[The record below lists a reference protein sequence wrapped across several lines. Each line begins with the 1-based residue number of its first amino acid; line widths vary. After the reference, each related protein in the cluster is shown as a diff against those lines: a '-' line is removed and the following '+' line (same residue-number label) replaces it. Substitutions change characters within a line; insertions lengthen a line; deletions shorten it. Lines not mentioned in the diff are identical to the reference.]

1 MRSRLSLPDG
11 QHFGLLSY
19 EPPEQSSQRCGN
31 SLKKFRIRL
40 AGEKS
45 NSFPAGQEVA
55 ILGKLCFTFLSMK
68 VIVLGGSGLVGSH
81 LVACLRQR
89 GHSVS
94 GTCWKQVVLG
104 MTRLSMSDLRGL
116 SLILQREKFDVLVIC
131 SGFTWVDGCEN
142 KPARARLHNAILPGK
157 IAQLCRRHKTKV
169 VYLSSSYVFDG
180 ERGPYSERDRPNP
193 LSIYGKSKLEGEQMV
208 RREGGKGALVIRTMG
223 VVGYEP
229 REKNFLYTVIRNLQK
244 TKVLV
249 VPDDQRGNLTCATDL
264 AQGICLLLEKNK
276 RGIYHIAGRRPNAKR
291 SEVAKQIAKNYRLDA
306 KLIHPKPTVELTSK
320 APRPRY
326 GGLLT
331 EKARKQVGWRPL
343 NLLPELAKIACA

>member
-1 MRSRLSLPDG
+1 M
-11 QHFGLLSY
+11 
-19 EPPEQSSQRCGN
+19 
-31 SLKKFRIRL
+31 
-40 AGEKS
+40 
-45 NSFPAGQEVA
+45 
-55 ILGKLCFTFLSMK
+55 
-68 VIVLGGSGLVGSH
+68 VLGGSGLVGSH

-94 GTCWKQVVLG
+94 GTCWKQVVFG

-116 SLILQREKFDVLVIC
+116 SFILRREKFDVLVIC
-131 SGFTWVDGCEN
+131 SGFTWVDGCED
-142 KPARARLHNAILPGK
+142 KPAKARLYNSILPAK

-193 LSIYGKSKLEGEQMV
+193 LSIYGKSKLEGEQKV
-208 RREGGKGALVIRTMG
+208 RREGGKGALIIRTMG

-244 TKVLV
+244 MKVLA

-291 SEVAKQIAKNYRLDA
+291 SEVAKQIAENYRLDT
-306 KLIHPKPTVELTSK
+306 KLIQPKPTVELNSK

-326 GGLLT
+326 GGLRT
-331 EKARKQVGWRPL
+331 GKARKQLGWRPL
-343 NLLPELAKIACA
+343 NLLPKLAKIACA

>member
-1 MRSRLSLPDG
+1 M
-11 QHFGLLSY
+11 
-19 EPPEQSSQRCGN
+19 
-31 SLKKFRIRL
+31 
-40 AGEKS
+40 
-45 NSFPAGQEVA
+45 
-55 ILGKLCFTFLSMK
+55 
-68 VIVLGGSGLVGSH
+68 VLGGSGLVGGH

-94 GTCWKQVVLG
+94 GTCWKQVVFG

-116 SLILQREKFDVLVIC
+116 SFILRLEKFDVLVIC
-131 SGFTWVDGCEN
+131 SGFTWVDGCED
-142 KPARARLHNAILPGK
+142 KPAKARLFNSILPGK

-193 LSIYGKSKLEGEQMV
+193 LSIYGKSKLEGEQRV
-208 RREGGKGALVIRTMG
+208 RREGGKGALIIRTMG

-229 REKNFLYTVIRNLQK
+229 RKKNFLYTIIRNLQK
-244 TKVLV
+244 TKVLA

-291 SEVAKQIAKNYRLDA
+291 SEVAKQIAKIYRLDA
-306 KLIHPKPTVELTSK
+306 KLIQPKPTVELTSK
-320 APRPRY
+320 APRPHY

-343 NLLPELAKIACA
+343 NLLPKLAKIACA

>member
-1 MRSRLSLPDG
+1 M
-11 QHFGLLSY
+11 
-19 EPPEQSSQRCGN
+19 
-31 SLKKFRIRL
+31 
-40 AGEKS
+40 
-45 NSFPAGQEVA
+45 
-55 ILGKLCFTFLSMK
+55 
-68 VIVLGGSGLVGSH
+68 VLGGSGLVGSH
-81 LVACLRQR
+81 LVACLHQR
-89 GHSVS
+89 GHSVL

-104 MTRLSMSDLRGL
+104 MSRLSMSDLRGL
-116 SLILQREKFDVLVIC
+116 SFLLRREKFDVLVIC
-131 SGFTWVDGCEN
+131 SGFTWVDGCED
-142 KPARARLHNAILPGK
+142 KPAWARLYNSILPGK

-193 LSIYGKSKLEGEQMV
+193 LSIYGKSKFEGEQKV
-208 RREGGKGALVIRTMG
+208 RQKGGKSALIIRTMG

-229 REKNFLYTVIRNLQK
+229 REKNFLYTVLRNLQK
-244 TKVLV
+244 TKVLA
-249 VPDDQRGNLTCATDL
+249 VPDDQRGNITCATDL
-264 AQGICLLLEKNK
+264 ARGICLLLEKNK

-306 KLIHPKPTVELTSK
+306 KLIQPKPTVELTSK

>member
-1 MRSRLSLPDG
+1 M
-11 QHFGLLSY
+11 
-19 EPPEQSSQRCGN
+19 
-31 SLKKFRIRL
+31 
-40 AGEKS
+40 
-45 NSFPAGQEVA
+45 
-55 ILGKLCFTFLSMK
+55 
-68 VIVLGGSGLVGSH
+68 VLGGSGLVGSH

-94 GTCWKQVVLG
+94 GTCWKQVVFG

-116 SLILQREKFDVLVIC
+116 SFLLRREKFDVLVIC
-131 SGFTWVDGCEN
+131 SGFTWVDGCED
-142 KPARARLHNAILPGK
+142 KPAWARLYNSILPGK

-193 LSIYGKSKLEGEQMV
+193 LSIYGKSKFEGEQKV
-208 RREGGKGALVIRTMG
+208 RQKGGKSALIIRTMG

-229 REKNFLYTVIRNLQK
+229 REKNFLYTVLRNLQK
-244 TKVLV
+244 TKVLA
-249 VPDDQRGNLTCATDL
+249 VPDDQRGNITCATDL
-264 AQGICLLLEKNK
+264 ARGICLLLEKNK

-306 KLIHPKPTVELTSK
+306 KLIQPKPTVELTSK

>member
-1 MRSRLSLPDG
+1 MV
-11 QHFGLLSY
+11 H
-19 EPPEQSSQRCGN
+19 
-31 SLKKFRIRL
+31 
-40 AGEKS
+40 
-45 NSFPAGQEVA
+45 
-55 ILGKLCFTFLSMK
+55 
-68 VIVLGGSGLVGSH
+68 GGSGLVGSH

-89 GHSVS
+89 GHSVL

-104 MTRLSMSDLRGL
+104 MTRLSMGDLRGL
-116 SLILQREKFDVLVIC
+116 SFILRREKFDVLVIC
-131 SGFTWVDGCEN
+131 SGFTWVDGCED
-142 KPARARLHNAILPGK
+142 KPAKARLSNSILPGK

-193 LSIYGKSKLEGEQMV
+193 LSIYGKPKVEGEQKV
-208 RREGGKGALVIRTMG
+208 RREGGKGALIIRTMG

-244 TKVLV
+244 KKVLV

-264 AQGICLLLEKNK
+264 AQGICLLVEKNK

-306 KLIHPKPTVELTSK
+306 KLIQPKPTVELTSK

>member
-1 MRSRLSLPDG
+1 
-11 QHFGLLSY
+11 
-19 EPPEQSSQRCGN
+19 
-31 SLKKFRIRL
+31 
-40 AGEKS
+40 
-45 NSFPAGQEVA
+45 
-55 ILGKLCFTFLSMK
+55 
-68 VIVLGGSGLVGSH
+68 
-81 LVACLRQR
+81 
-89 GHSVS
+89 
-94 GTCWKQVVLG
+94 
-104 MTRLSMSDLRGL
+104 MSDLRGL

-131 SGFTWVDGCEN
+131 SGFTWVDGCEK
-142 KPARARLHNAILPGK
+142 KPARARLQNAILPGK

-193 LSIYGKSKLEGEQMV
+193 LSIYGKSKLEGEQKV
-208 RREGGKGALVIRTMG
+208 RQEGGKRALIIRTMG

-229 REKNFLYTVIRNLQK
+229 QEKNFLYTVIRNLQK
-244 TKVLV
+244 TKFLV
-249 VPDDQRGNLTCATDL
+249 VPNDQRGNITCATDL

-306 KLIHPKPTVELTSK
+306 KLIHPEPTVELTSK

-343 NLLPELAKIACA
+343 SLLPELAKIACA

>member
-1 MRSRLSLPDG
+1 M
-11 QHFGLLSY
+11 
-19 EPPEQSSQRCGN
+19 
-31 SLKKFRIRL
+31 
-40 AGEKS
+40 
-45 NSFPAGQEVA
+45 
-55 ILGKLCFTFLSMK
+55 
-68 VIVLGGSGLVGSH
+68 VLGGSGLVGSH

-89 GHSVS
+89 GHSVL
-94 GTCWKQVVLG
+94 GTCWKQVVFG

-116 SLILQREKFDVLVIC
+116 SFILRHEKFDVLVIC
-131 SGFTWVDGCEN
+131 SGFTWVDGCED
-142 KPARARLHNAILPGK
+142 KPAKARLFNSTLPGK

-180 ERGPYSERDRPNP
+180 EMGPYSERDRPNP
-193 LSIYGKSKLEGEQMV
+193 LSIYGKSKLEGEQKV
-208 RREGGKGALVIRTMG
+208 RREGGKGALIIRTMG
-223 VVGYEP
+223 VVGYEL

-244 TKVLV
+244 MKVLV

-320 APRPRY
+320 APRPHY